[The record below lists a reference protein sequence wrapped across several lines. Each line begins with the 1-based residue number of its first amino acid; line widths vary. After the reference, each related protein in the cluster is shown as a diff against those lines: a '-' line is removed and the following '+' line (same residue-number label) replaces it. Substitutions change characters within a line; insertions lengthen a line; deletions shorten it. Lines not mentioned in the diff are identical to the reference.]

1 MVAGEDFPGRALLPA
16 PTEALVIDE
25 RPITALCVLQVKLR
39 EKTNNHNNGN
49 WEKMFVDLWWHQC
62 LYTVG
67 LLFFLFLRT
76 TKVRRKNE
84 QGFSLLTDA
93 LLHGYSP

>member
-25 RPITALCVLQVKLR
+25 GPITALCVLQVKLR
-39 EKTNNHNNGN
+39 EKTQRIIMMAIVKKRLLICGGIQFNR
-49 WEKMFVDLWWHQC
+49 C

-67 LLFFLFLRT
+67 LLLFIL
-76 TKVRRKNE
+76 KNYKCE
-84 QGFSLLTDA
+84 MNNCIRV
-93 LLHGYSP
+93 

>member
-25 RPITALCVLQVKLR
+25 GPITTLCVLQVKLR
-39 EKTNNHNNGN
+39 EKTQRIIIMAIGMKVLLICGVIKFNR
-49 WEKMFVDLWWHQC
+49 C

-67 LLFFLFLRT
+67 LLLFIL
-76 TKVRRKNE
+76 KNYKCE
-84 QGFSLLTDA
+84 MKICIRV
-93 LLHGYSP
+93 